1 MTTQYDPLSGA
12 PLGISP
18 LASVWFAN
26 NAAVPPNKE
35 MRRLRDM
42 LDEAH
47 IEWYDASGMGFC
59 RTNDTGDYDWTFSA
73 ICGEHTCGEIELW
86 TKTMIENKQN
96 PTGLQT
102 AEEAFAL
109 IREEMGA

>member
-1 MTTQYDPLSGA
+1 MWFQDELDH
-12 PLGISP
+12 
-18 LASVWFAN
+18 FAN

-47 IEWYDASGMGFC
+47 IKWYDASGMGLC

-73 ICGEHTCGEIELW
+73 ICGEHTYGTIELW
-86 TKTMIENKQN
+86 TRTMMQN
-96 PTGLQT
+96 REYPIGLST
-102 AEEAFAL
+102 AEEAFEL
-109 IREEMGA
+109 IREEVGA